1 MHFVPVL
8 RRYKYT
14 HMFALFC
21 CFMIVRSFLELVRLL
36 LQHHAICGKEFY
48 IFYIASIRILRKGTL
63 AMYKQLGGGG
73 PSLVGD
79 VETLRLQG
87 SMALDPVWGN
97 STRKRLFQSKKI
109 GVTDT
114 PLPRAMTVE

>member
-1 MHFVPVL
+1 MLLSRETEGGLFSTGMRIRMHFVPVL

-14 HMFALFC
+14 HLFALIC
-21 CFMIVRSFLELVRLL
+21 CFMIVRSFLEPVRLL

-73 PSLVGD
+73 NPSWEMLKHCD
-79 VETLRLQG
+79 CK
-87 SMALDPVWGN
+87 DPWH
-97 STRKRLFQSKKI
+97 
-109 GVTDT
+109 
-114 PLPRAMTVE
+114 